1 MARGASRREL
11 LMTLGCGLVALYA
24 STGFAQPRP
33 PPPPLVLEA
42 KIPLGDIRGRIDHP
56 AVDVLHQRLYV
67 PELGDDRLGVIDLE
81 ARKIIRTI
89 SGLKEPQGVGYVPS
103 TDAVYVA
110 NGKSGLVHVY
120 RGADLTLVARIKLGD
135 DADNVRVD
143 DAAHRVFVGYGSGA
157 IAVIDTMTLATVAD
171 IPLRGHPESFRL
183 EPAGRWIFVNVPDA
197 NEIAVLDRASNR
209 QVATWPTKDLHANY
223 PLALEG
229 APRARVLAIFRRPP
243 RVAAFQSTDGQR
255 LADIDTCGD
264 ADDAFVD
271 SKRNRLYV
279 ICGEGAVDIFDA
291 QGNTYARVARL
302 ATSPGARTGLFVPE
316 LDRLYVAA
324 RATSGASAS
333 VWVFAPQ
340 P

>member
-1 MARGASRREL
+1 VIARGASRHAL
-11 LMTLGCGLVALYA
+11 LTTLGCGLVAHYA
-24 STGFAQPRP
+24 SVALAQESPRA
-33 PPPPLVLEA
+33 PLVLEA
-42 KIPLGDIRGRIDHP
+42 KIPLGDSRGRIDHP
-56 AVDVLHQRLYV
+56 AVDVLRQRLYV
-67 PELGDDRLGVIDLE
+67 PELGDDRLGVIDLQ
-81 ARKIIRTI
+81 ARITIRTI
-89 SGLKEPQGVGYVPS
+89 TGLKEPQGVGYVPS

-120 RGADLTLVARIKLGD
+120 RGTDLTLLARIKLGD

-143 DAAHRVFVGYGSGA
+143 DVSHRVFVGYGSGA
-157 IAVIDTMTLATVAD
+157 IAVIDATTLARVAD
-171 IPLRGHPESFRL
+171 IPLRAHPESFRL
-183 EPAGRWIFVNVPDA
+183 EAGGQRIFVNVPGA
-197 NEIAVLDRASNR
+197 NEIAVLDRVSNA
-209 QVATWPTKDLHANY
+209 QVAAWPTRDLHANY

-229 APRARVLAIFRRPP
+229 PPRERVLAIFRHPAQ
-243 RVAAFQSTDGQR
+243 VAAFQATDGRR

-279 ICGEGAVDIFDA
+279 ICGEGVVDVFDA
-291 QGNTYARVARL
+291 TGSTYARVARL

-324 RATSGASAS
+324 RASSGASAS

>member
-1 MARGASRREL
+1 VISSGASRCEL

-24 STGFAQPRP
+24 SVGFAQQGPR
-33 PPPPLVLEA
+33 PPLVLEA

-56 AVDVLHQRLYV
+56 AVDVLRQRLYV
-67 PELGDDRLGVIDLE
+67 PELGDDRLGVIDLA
-81 ARKIIRTI
+81 ARKTIRTI
-89 SGLKEPQGVGYVPS
+89 TGLQEPQGVGYVPS

-110 NGKSGLVHVY
+110 NGKSGLVQVY
-120 RGADLTLVARIKLGD
+120 RGADLTLLARIKLGD

-143 DAAHRVFVGYGSGA
+143 EVSHRVFVGYGSGA
-157 IAVIDTMTLATVAD
+157 IAVIDTMTLARVAD
-171 IPLRGHPESFRL
+171 IPLRAHPESFRL
-183 EPAGRWIFVNVPDA
+183 EPGGPRIFVNVPGA
-197 NEIAVLDRASNR
+197 NEIAVLDRATNS

-229 APRARVLAIFRRPP
+229 PPRERVLAIFRHPAQ
-243 RVAAFQSTDGQR
+243 VAVFQATDGRR
-255 LADIDTCGD
+255 LAEIDTCGD

-291 QGNTYARVARL
+291 KGNSYARVARL
-302 ATSPGARTGLFVPE
+302 ATSPGARTGLFVAE

-324 RATSGASAS
+324 RATAGAAAS

>member
-1 MARGASRREL
+1 VIF
-11 LMTLGCGLVALYA
+11 CWLVALSA
-24 STGFAQPRP
+24 SAGFAQEGPR
-33 PPPPLVLEA
+33 PPLVLEA

-56 AVDVLHQRLYV
+56 AVDVLRQRLYV

-81 ARKIIRTI
+81 ARKAIRTI
-89 SGLKEPQGVGYVPS
+89 TGLEEPQGVGYVPS

-110 NGKSGLVHVY
+110 NGKSGLVQVY
-120 RGADLTLVARIKLGD
+120 RGADLTLLARIKLGD

-143 DAAHRVFVGYGSGA
+143 EVSHRVFVGYGSGA
-157 IAVIDTMTLATVAD
+157 IAVIDAMTLARVAD
-171 IPLRGHPESFRL
+171 IPLRAHPESFRL
-183 EPAGRWIFVNVPDA
+183 EPGGPRIFVNVPGA
-197 NEIAVLDRASNR
+197 NEIAVLDRTANR

-223 PLALEG
+223 PLALQGPPHE
-229 APRARVLAIFRRPP
+229 RVLAVFRHPAQ
-243 RVAAFQSTDGQR
+243 VAVFQATDGRR
-255 LADIDTCGD
+255 LAGIDTCGD

-279 ICGEGAVDIFDA
+279 ICGEGAVDIFAAKGD
-291 QGNTYARVARL
+291 TYTRVARL

-324 RATSGASAS
+324 RATSAASAS

>member
-1 MARGASRREL
+1 VISRGASRCEL

-24 STGFAQPRP
+24 SVGFAQQGPR
-33 PPPPLVLEA
+33 PPLVLEA

-56 AVDVLHQRLYV
+56 AVDVLRQRLYV
-67 PELGDDRLGVIDLE
+67 PELGDDRLSVIDLE
-81 ARKIIRTI
+81 ARKTIRTI
-89 SGLKEPQGVGYVPS
+89 TGLQEPQGVGYVPS

-110 NGKSGLVHVY
+110 NGKSGLVQVY
-120 RGADLTLVARIKLGD
+120 RGADLTLLARIKLGD

-143 DAAHRVFVGYGSGA
+143 EVSHRVFVGYGSGA
-157 IAVIDTMTLATVAD
+157 IAVIDTMTLARVAD
-171 IPLRGHPESFRL
+171 IPLRAHPESFRL
-183 EPAGRWIFVNVPDA
+183 EPGGPRIFVNVPGA
-197 NEIAVLDRASNR
+197 NEIAVLDRATNS

-229 APRARVLAIFRRPP
+229 PPRERVLAIFRHPAQ
-243 RVAAFQSTDGQR
+243 VAVFQASDGRR
-255 LADIDTCGD
+255 LAAIDTCGD

-291 QGNTYARVARL
+291 NGNTYARVAQL
-302 ATSPGARTGLFVPE
+302 ATSPGARTGLFVAE

-324 RATSGASAS
+324 RATRGASAS